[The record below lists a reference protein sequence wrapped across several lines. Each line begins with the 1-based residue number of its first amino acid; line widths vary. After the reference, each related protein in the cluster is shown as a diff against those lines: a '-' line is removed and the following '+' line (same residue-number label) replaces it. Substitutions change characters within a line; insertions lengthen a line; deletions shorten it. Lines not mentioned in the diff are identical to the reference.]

1 MSSTVQ
7 TSSSDEFEDAKR
19 QIRGIIGE
27 ISQLAKSDLQPEEFY
42 AAFLQRVV
50 QALAAVGGAVWI
62 LGEGRRPQLTY
73 QINLSPTLLDAESDD
88 AGRHARLLDMVVN
101 SNQPQLVP
109 PLSGN
114 EQGGNPTRNL
124 LVIAPLGHDK
134 TVEGLV
140 EIFQRPNTQPNTQ
153 RGYLKFLL
161 QMCELAGEWFKN
173 RKLSHLSD
181 RTSLWAQADQFAR
194 LVHDSLDFRETA
206 YTIVNEGRKLIGC
219 DRVTICVERGGVTK
233 VEAIS
238 GQDTLDNRSNVV
250 YNLGLLAGKVIAS
263 GETLYY
269 HGSTEDMP
277 PQIEKA
283 VEKYVDESYTKMMI
297 IMPLR
302 KPRPGDDHLLNPE
315 AHEELQPRQIIGA
328 LIIEQLE
335 TDVPR
340 EVLDPRIDL
349 VYEHAARAMS
359 NTLDHHSLFLMPV
372 WKAVGK
378 SKVIVQGRNLPKTVT
393 ISIAVVVLLLIM
405 LIWPVDLTLSS
416 KGALQPVDKQEVFA
430 PIGGEVADV
439 FADEGQSVSKGDKL
453 IVLRNDELETQIAD
467 LTGKVA
473 TSQGRL
479 QSINVQL
486 LHPGKLTPS
495 ELANLHIQKAEL
507 TQELDTQRAELKIKT
522 EQYRKL
528 TITAPRSGRIITWD
542 AKENLLGRPVEIGQS
557 LMVVADESGKWE
569 LELFMP
575 ERRAGKLRNEFL
587 KKRANGETVPVRF
600 ILMTDPG
607 RTLTGTVRE
616 VENSTFVHED
626 EGPCVRVKVNLDK
639 AVVIPQPD
647 VSLTAVDLDN
657 AVVNPRPNSSL
668 TAKVV
673 VGRCNLLY
681 YWFHEAWEYVEGNF
695 LFF

>member
-27 ISQLAKSDLQPEEFY
+27 IAQLAKSDLTPEEFY

-50 QALAAVGGAVWI
+50 QALAAVGGAVWT
-62 LGEGRRPQLTY
+62 LGEGKRPQLSY
-73 QINLSPTLLDAESDD
+73 QINLSPTLLEAESED
-88 AGRHARLLDMVVN
+88 AIRHARLLDMVVN

-124 LVIAPLGHDK
+124 LVVAPLGHDK

-153 RGYLKFLL
+153 KGYLKFLL
-161 QMCELAGEWFKN
+161 QMCELAGEWYKN

-181 RTSLWAQADQFAR
+181 RSSLWAQADQFAR

-219 DRVTICVERGGVTK
+219 DRVTVCVARGGVAK
-233 VEAIS
+233 VEAVS

-250 YNLGLLAGKVIAS
+250 YNLGKLSGLVIAS

-277 PQIEKA
+277 PQIEEA
-283 VEKYVDESYTKMMI
+283 IEKYVDESYTKSMI

-302 KPRPGDDHLLNPE
+302 KPRPGDDHLVLSPD
-315 AHEELQPRQIIGA
+315 AHEELQPREIIGA
-328 LIIEQLE
+328 LIVEQLE
-335 TDVPR
+335 TDIPR

-359 NTLDHHSLFLMPV
+359 NTLDHNNLFLMPV
-372 WKAVGK
+372 WRAVGK
-378 SKVIVQGRNLPKTVT
+378 SKIVVQGRNLPKTLI
-393 ISIAVVVLLLIM
+393 ISGIVLVVLLFM
-405 LIWPVDLTLSS
+405 LIWRVDLTLKS
-416 KGALQPVDKQEVFA
+416 KGALQPISKQEVYA
-430 PIGGEVADV
+430 PAPGGDV
-439 FADEGQSVSKGDKL
+439 LGVFFGDGDKVEKGDKL
-453 IVLRNDELETQIAD
+453 VVLQNKELESQVAD
-467 LTGKVA
+467 LQGKVA
-473 TSQGRL
+473 TTTERL
-479 QSINVQL
+479 QSITTQT
-486 LHPGKLTPS
+486 LHPSAKMTPG
-495 ELANLHIQKAEL
+495 ERANLEIQKAEAK
-507 TQELDTQRAELKIKT
+507 QELDTHRKSLAIKT
-522 EQYRKL
+522 EELKNL
-528 TITAPRSGRIITWD
+528 TVLSPMSGRIISWD
-542 AKENLLGRPVEIGQS
+542 VKQNLQGRPVQMGDS
-557 LMVVADESGKWE
+557 LMVVADENGDWQ

-575 ERRAGKLRNEFL
+575 ERRAGKLRQALLDAKEGQ
-587 KKRANGETVPVRF
+587 KVKVRF

-607 RTLTGTVRE
+607 HTLNGTVRD

-626 EGPCVRVKVNLDK
+626 EGPCVRVKVDLEK
-639 AVVIPQPD
+639 AEFEKLVK
-647 VSLTAVDLDN
+647 
-657 AVVNPRPNSSL
+657 NPRPNASL
-668 TAKVV
+668 TANVA
-673 VGRCNLLY
+673 VGRCSLAY
-681 YWFHEAWEYVEGNF
+681 YWFHEAWEYVEANF

>member
-7 TSSSDEFEDAKR
+7 TQSHDEFEDAKR

-27 ISQLAKSDLQPEEFY
+27 IAQLAKSDLQPEEFY

-50 QALAAVGGAVWI
+50 QALAAVGGAVWT
-62 LGEGRRPQLTY
+62 LGEGKRPQLTY
-73 QINLSPTLLDAESDD
+73 QINLSPTLLEAESDD
-88 AGRHARLLDMVVN
+88 AIRHARLLDMVVN

-124 LVIAPLGHDK
+124 LILAPLGHDK
-134 TVEGLV
+134 QVEGLV

-161 QMCELAGEWFKN
+161 QMCELAGEWYKS
-173 RKLSHLSD
+173 RKLSSLSD

-219 DRVTICVERGGVTK
+219 DRVTVCVQRGGVCK

-250 YNLGLLAGKVIAS
+250 YNLGILATKVVNS

-277 PQIEKA
+277 PQIEQA
-283 VEKYVDESYTKMMI
+283 IEKYVDESYTKSMI

-302 KPRPGDDHLLNPE
+302 KPRPGDDHILNPD
-315 AHEELQPRQIIGA
+315 AHEELQPREIIGA

-340 EVLDPRIDL
+340 EILDPRIDL

-359 NTLDHHSLFLMPV
+359 NTLDHNNLFLMPV
-372 WKAVGK
+372 WRAVGK
-378 SKVIVQGRNLPKTVT
+378 SKVVVQGRNLPKTIT
-393 ISIAVVVLLLIM
+393 ISAIVVAVLLFM
-405 LIWPVDLTLSS
+405 LIWPTDLALKA
-416 KGALQPVDKQEVFA
+416 KGALQAIDKQDVFA
-430 PIGGEVADV
+430 PQSGGDV
-439 FADEGQSVSKGDKL
+439 EQVLHDDGDMVKKGDTL
-453 IVLRNDELETQIAD
+453 IVLRNEELGAQIAQ
-467 LTGKVA
+467 LTGEVA
-473 TSQGRL
+473 AAQKRAAA
-479 QSINVQL
+479 IAAEL
-486 LHPGKLTPS
+486 LHPGKMTPG
-495 ELANLHIQKAEL
+495 ERAQMEIQKAEL
-507 TQELDTQRAELKIKT
+507 QEELDAKVAALAIKKKQF
-522 EQYRKL
+522 EKL
-528 TITAPRSGRIITWD
+528 TIKSPVDGKIVTWD
-542 AKENLLGRPVEIGQS
+542 AKENLLGRPVQGGDS
-557 LMVVADESGKWE
+557 LMTVTDPNSPWQ
-569 LELFMP
+569 LELYLP
-575 ERRAGKLRNEFL
+575 ERRAGWLREALLEAKQEN
-587 KKRANGETVPVRF
+587 KDVRVRF
-600 ILMTDPG
+600 ILMTDPHKTRYG
-607 RTLTGTVRE
+607 KVRE

-626 EGPCVRVKVNLDK
+626 EGPCVRVKV
-639 AVVIPQPD
+639 
-647 VSLTAVDLDN
+647 DLDEPIE
-657 AVVNPRPNSSL
+657 NPRPNATI
-668 TAKVV
+668 TANIVA
-673 VGRCNLLY
+673 GRTNLAY
-681 YWFHEAWEYVEGNF
+681 YWFHEAWEYVQANF

>member
-7 TSSSDEFEDAKR
+7 TSPNDEFEDAKR

-27 ISQLAKSDLQPEEFY
+27 IGQLAKSDLQPEEFY

-62 LGEGRRPQLTY
+62 LGEGKRPQLAY
-73 QINLSPTLLDAESDD
+73 QINLSPTLLEAEGDD
-88 AGRHARLLDMVVN
+88 AHRHARLLDMVVN

-124 LVIAPLGHDK
+124 LIIAPLGHDK
-134 TVEGLV
+134 QVEGLV

-161 QMCELAGEWFKN
+161 QMCEIAGEWFKT

-194 LVHDSLDFRETA
+194 LVHDSLDMRETA

-219 DRVTICVERGGVTK
+219 DRVTICITRGGVTK

-250 YNLGLLAGKVIAS
+250 YNLGLLAGKVVAS

-283 VEKYVDESYTKMMI
+283 IEKYVDESYTKSMI
-297 IMPLR
+297 VIPLR
-302 KPRPGDDHLLNPE
+302 KPRPGDDHLLHPE
-315 AHEELQPRQIIGA
+315 AHEELQTREIIGA
-328 LIIEQLE
+328 LIVEQLE

-359 NTLDHHSLFLMPV
+359 NTLDHNNLFLMPV
-372 WKAVGK
+372 WRAVGK
-378 SKVIVQGRNLPKTVT
+378 SKIIVQGKNLPKTVT
-393 ISIAVVVLLLIM
+393 ISIAIAMLLLIM
-405 LIWPVDLTLSS
+405 ALWRVDLTLKS
-416 KGALQPVDKQEVFA
+416 KGALQPIDKQEIYTPMV
-430 PIGGEVADV
+430 GGEVVDV
-439 FADEGQSVSKGDKL
+439 LKGDGEMVAKGETL
-453 IVLRNDELETQIAD
+453 IVLRNEELATQIAD
-467 LTGKVA
+467 LTGKLH
-473 TSQGRL
+473 TSQERY
-479 QSINVQL
+479 QSISRQL
-486 LHPGKLTPS
+486 LNGNKMS
-495 ELANLHIQKAEL
+495 AGERANLEIQKVEL
-507 TQELDTQRAELKIKT
+507 KEELDTYRKTLDIKT
-522 EQYRKL
+522 RQHEKL
-528 TITAPRSGRIITWD
+528 TIKAPRAGRIVTWD
-542 AKENLLGRPVEIGQS
+542 AKETLLGRPVEAGQS
-557 LMVVADESGKWE
+557 LMVIANEESDWQ

-575 ERRAGKLRNEFL
+575 ERRAGRLRTAMAEA
-587 KKRANGETVPVRF
+587 KEAGEDIPVRF

-607 RTLTGTVRE
+607 RYQYGTVRE

-626 EGPCVRVKVNLDK
+626 EGPCVRVKV
-639 AVVIPQPD
+639 
-647 VSLTAVDLDN
+647 DLNDRI
-657 AVVNPRPNSSL
+657 VNPRPNATL
-668 TAKVV
+668 TAAVAV
-673 VGRCNLLY
+673 DRCSLGY
-681 YWFHEAWEYVEGNF
+681 YWFHEAWEYVEANF

>member
-7 TSSSDEFEDAKR
+7 QQSHDEFEDAKR

-27 ISQLAKSDLQPEEFY
+27 IAQLAKSDLQPEEFY

-62 LGEGRRPQLTY
+62 LGEGKRPQLTY
-73 QINLSPTLLDAESDD
+73 QINLSPTLLEAESDD
-88 AGRHARLLDMVVN
+88 AIRHARLLDMVVN

-124 LVIAPLGHDK
+124 LILAPLGHDK
-134 TVEGLV
+134 QVEGLV

-161 QMCELAGEWFKN
+161 QMCELAGEWFKS
-173 RKLSHLSD
+173 RKLSSLSD

-206 YTIVNEGRKLIGC
+206 YTIVNEGRKMIGC
-219 DRVTICVERGGVTK
+219 DRVTICVQRGGDCK

-250 YNLGLLAGKVIAS
+250 YNLGVLATKVVNS

-277 PQIEKA
+277 PQIEQA
-283 VEKYVDESYTKMMI
+283 IEKYVDESYTKSMI

-302 KPRPGDDHLLNPE
+302 KPRPGDDHILNPD
-315 AHEELQPRQIIGA
+315 AHEELQPREIIGA

-340 EVLDPRIDL
+340 EILDPRIDL

-359 NTLDHHSLFLMPV
+359 NTLDHNNLFLMPV
-372 WKAVGK
+372 WRAVGK
-378 SKVIVQGRNLPKTVT
+378 SKVVVQGRNLPKTIT
-393 ISIAVVVLLLIM
+393 ISAIVLAVLLFM
-405 LIWPVDLTLSS
+405 LIWPTDLALKA
-416 KGALQPVDKQEVFA
+416 KGALQPIDKQDVFA
-430 PIGGEVADV
+430 PMPGGDIYEVLHDDGDIV
-439 FADEGQSVSKGDKL
+439 QKGDTL
-453 IVLRNDELETQIAD
+453 IVLRNEELEAQIAQ
-467 LTGKVA
+467 LTGEVA
-473 TSQGRL
+473 TAGKRL
-479 QSINVQL
+479 GAIAAAL
-486 LHPGKLTPS
+486 LHPGKMTPG
-495 ELANLHIQKAEL
+495 ERIQMEIQKAEL
-507 TQELDTQRAELKIKT
+507 QEELDAKKHALEIKA
-522 EQYRKL
+522 QQFKKL
-528 TITAPRSGRIITWD
+528 TIKAPVDGKIVTWD
-542 AKENLLGRPVEIGQS
+542 AKENLLGRPVQGGDS
-557 LMVVADESGKWE
+557 LMTVTDPNSTWQ
-569 LELFMP
+569 LELYLP
-575 ERRAGKLRNEFL
+575 ERRAGRLREAL
-587 KKRANGETVPVRF
+587 LEAKKENRDVPVRF
-600 ILMTDPG
+600 ILMTDPHETRYG
-607 RTLTGTVRE
+607 KVRE

-626 EGPCVRVKVNLDK
+626 EGPCVRVKVDLDK
-639 AVVIPQPD
+639 AIE
-647 VSLTAVDLDN
+647 
-657 AVVNPRPNSSL
+657 NPRPNATI
-668 TAKVV
+668 TANVV
-673 VGRCNLLY
+673 AGRTNLAH
-681 YWFHEAWEYVEGNF
+681 YWFHEAWEYVQANF

>member
-7 TSSSDEFEDAKR
+7 TSPNDEFEDAKR

-27 ISQLAKSDLQPEEFY
+27 IAQLAKSDLQPEEFY

-62 LGEGRRPQLTY
+62 LGEGKRPQLAY
-73 QINLSPTLLDAESDD
+73 QINLSPTLLEAEGDD
-88 AGRHARLLDMVVN
+88 AHRHARLLDMVVN

-124 LVIAPLGHDK
+124 LIIAPLGHDK
-134 TVEGLV
+134 QVEGLV

-161 QMCELAGEWFKN
+161 QMCEIAGEWFKT

-194 LVHDSLDFRETA
+194 LVHDSLDMRETA

-219 DRVTICVERGGVTK
+219 DRVTVCITRGGVTK

-250 YNLGLLAGKVIAS
+250 YNLGVLAGKVVAS
-263 GETLYY
+263 GESLYY

-283 VEKYVDESYTKMMI
+283 IEKYVDESYTKSMI
-297 IMPLR
+297 VMPLR
-302 KPRPGDDHLLNPE
+302 KPRPGDDHLLHPD
-315 AHEELQPRQIIGA
+315 AHEELQTREIIGA
-328 LIIEQLE
+328 LIVEQLE

-359 NTLDHHSLFLMPV
+359 NTLDHNNLFLMPV
-372 WKAVGK
+372 WRAVGK
-378 SKVIVQGRNLPKTVT
+378 SKIIVQGKNLPKTVT
-393 ISIAVVVLLLIM
+393 ISIAIAMLLLIM
-405 LIWPVDLTLSS
+405 TFWRVDLTLKS
-416 KGALQPVDKQEVFA
+416 KGALQPIDKQEIFA
-430 PIGGEVADV
+430 PASGGDV
-439 FADEGQSVSKGDKL
+439 MDVLKGDGEMVEKGETL
-453 IVLRNDELETQIAD
+453 IVLRNEELDTQIAD
-467 LTGKVA
+467 LTGKLH
-473 TSQGRL
+473 TSQERY
-479 QSINVQL
+479 QSIARQL
-486 LHPGKLTPS
+486 LNGNKMSPG
-495 ELANLHIQKAEL
+495 ERANLEIQKVEL
-507 TQELDTQRAELKIKT
+507 KEELDTYRKTLVIKT
-522 EQYRKL
+522 RQHEKL
-528 TITAPRSGRIITWD
+528 TIKAPRAGRIVTWD
-542 AKENLLGRPVEIGQS
+542 AKETLLGRPVEAGQS
-557 LMVVADESGKWE
+557 LMVIANEESDWQ
-569 LELFMP
+569 LELYMP
-575 ERRAGKLRNEFL
+575 ERRAGRLRTAMAEA
-587 KKRANGETVPVRF
+587 KEGEDIPVRF

-607 RTLTGTVRE
+607 TYRYGTVRD

-626 EGPCVRVKVNLDK
+626 EGPCVRVKV
-639 AVVIPQPD
+639 
-647 VSLTAVDLDN
+647 DLNDR
-657 AVVNPRPNSSL
+657 VENPRPNATL
-668 TAKVV
+668 TAAVAV
-673 VGRCNLLY
+673 DRCSLGY
-681 YWFHEAWEYVEGNF
+681 YWFHEAWEYVEANF

>member
-27 ISQLAKSDLQPEEFY
+27 IAQLAKSDLQPEEFY

-62 LGEGRRPQLTY
+62 LGEGKRPQLTY
-73 QINLSPTLLDAESDD
+73 QINLSPTLLEAESED
-88 AGRHARLLDMVVN
+88 ANRHARLLDMVVN

-124 LVIAPLGHDK
+124 LILAPLGHDK
-134 TVEGLV
+134 QVEGLV

-161 QMCELAGEWFKN
+161 QMCEIAGEWFKT

-194 LVHDSLDFRETA
+194 LVHDSLDMRETA

-219 DRVTICVERGGVTK
+219 DRVTICIERGGICK

-250 YNLGLLAGKVIAS
+250 YNLGLLATKVVNS

-277 PQIEKA
+277 PQIEQA
-283 VEKYVDESYTKMMI
+283 IEKYVDESYTKSMI

-302 KPRPGDDHLLNPE
+302 KPRPGDDHILNPD
-315 AHEELQPRQIIGA
+315 AHEELQPREIIGA

-359 NTLDHHSLFLMPV
+359 NTLDHNNLFLMPV
-372 WKAVGK
+372 WRAVGK
-378 SKVIVQGRNLPKTVT
+378 SKVVVQGRNLPKTVAV
-393 ISIAVVVLLLIM
+393 SIGVLLLLLVM
-405 LIWPVDLTLSS
+405 VFWRTDLTLKS
-416 KGALQPVDKQEVFA
+416 KGELKPIDKQEIYA
-430 PIGGEVADV
+430 PMPGGDV
-439 FADEGQSVSKGDKL
+439 VKVLHDDGDDVKAGETL
-453 IVLRNDELETQIAD
+453 VVLHNPELETQIAE
-467 LTGKVA
+467 LKGKILSSKEELGSLA
-473 TSQGRL
+473 R
-479 QSINVQL
+479 QL
-486 LHPGKLTPS
+486 LPTSKLSPGDKAQLSLQKVKLDQDLQTYQS
-495 ELANLHIQKAEL
+495 EI
-507 TQELDTQRAELKIKT
+507 KIKQDQL
-522 EQYRKL
+522 ENL
-528 TITAPRSGRIITWD
+528 TVKAPRDGRIVTWD
-542 AKENLLGRPVEIGQS
+542 AKENLIGRPVQVGDS
-557 LMVVADESGKWE
+557 LMRIANEEGAWE
-569 LELFMP
+569 LELFLP
-575 ERRAGKLRNEFL
+575 ERRAGKLREAL
-587 KKRANGETVPVRF
+587 VKAKAEGKPVKVNF

-607 RTLTGTVRE
+607 RNQTGTVRE

-626 EGPCVRVKVNLDK
+626 EGPCVRVKV
-639 AVVIPQPD
+639 
-647 VSLTAVDLDN
+647 DLDQR
-657 AVVNPRPNSSL
+657 VVNPRNNTSL
-668 TAKVV
+668 TASVV
-673 VGRCNLLY
+673 AGRCNLAY
-681 YWFHEAWEYVEGNF
+681 YWFHEAWEYVEANF

>member
-27 ISQLAKSDLQPEEFY
+27 IAQLAKSDLQPEEFY

-62 LGEGRRPQLTY
+62 LGEGKRPQLTY
-73 QINLSPTLLDAESDD
+73 QINLSPTLLEADSEDAI
-88 AGRHARLLDMVVN
+88 RHARLLDMVVN

-124 LVIAPLGHDK
+124 LVLAPLGHDK
-134 TVEGLV
+134 QVEGLV

-161 QMCELAGEWFKN
+161 QMCEIAGEWFKS

-219 DRVTICVERGGVTK
+219 DRVTVCIQRGGVCK

-263 GETLYY
+263 GETLHYT
-269 HGSTEDMP
+269 GSTEDMP

-283 VEKYVDESYTKMMI
+283 IEKYVDESYTKSMVI
-297 IMPLR
+297 LPLR
-302 KPRPGDDHLLNPE
+302 KPRPGDDHLINPD
-315 AHEELQPRQIIGA
+315 AHEELQPREIIGA

-359 NTLDHHSLFLMPV
+359 NTLDHNNLFLMPV
-372 WKAVGK
+372 WRAVGK
-378 SKVIVQGRNLPKTVT
+378 SKIVVQGRNLPKTVS
-393 ISIAVVVLLLIM
+393 IGIAVLVLLLFM
-405 LIWPVDLTLSS
+405 LIWRVDLTLKS
-416 KGALQPVDKQEVFA
+416 KGALQPIDKQEVYA
-430 PIGGEVADV
+430 PFGADV
-439 FADEGQSVSKGDKL
+439 LEVKHDDGDIVKKGDVL
-453 IVLRNDELETQIAD
+453 LVLRSEELETQIAD

-473 TSQGRL
+473 TTRERL
-479 QSINVQL
+479 QSINSQL
-486 LHPGKLTPS
+486 LHPGKMTPG
-495 ELANLHIQKAEL
+495 ERANLEIQKAEL
-507 TQELDTQRAELKIKT
+507 GQEFETHRSELKIKT
-522 EQYRKL
+522 EQHKKL
-528 TITAPRSGRIITWD
+528 IVKSPLDGRIITWD
-542 AKENLLGRPVEIGQS
+542 AKENLLGRPVEMGQS
-557 LMVVADESGKWE
+557 LMVVANEESDWQ

-575 ERRAGKLRNEFL
+575 ERRAGKLR
-587 KKRANGETVPVRF
+587 RAMVRAKETGDDVKVRF

-607 RTLTGTVRE
+607 HTMTGKVRE

-626 EGPCVRVKVNLDK
+626 EGPCVRVKVDLDK
-639 AVVIPQPD
+639 RVE
-647 VSLTAVDLDN
+647 
-657 AVVNPRPNSSL
+657 NPRPNASL
-668 TAKVV
+668 TANVAV
-673 VGRCNLLY
+673 DRCSLAY
-681 YWFHEAWEYVEGNF
+681 YWFHEAWEYLEGNF

>member
-7 TSSSDEFEDAKR
+7 TQSHDEFEDAKR

-27 ISQLAKSDLQPEEFY
+27 IAQLAKSDLQPEEFY

-50 QALAAVGGAVWI
+50 QALAAVGGAVWT
-62 LGEGRRPQLTY
+62 LGEGKRPQLTY
-73 QINLSPTLLDAESDD
+73 QINLSPALLEAESDD
-88 AGRHARLLDMVVN
+88 AIRHARLLDMVVN

-124 LVIAPLGHDK
+124 LILAPLGHDK
-134 TVEGLV
+134 QVEGLV

-161 QMCELAGEWFKN
+161 QMCELAGEWYKS
-173 RKLSHLSD
+173 RKLSSLSD

-219 DRVTICVERGGVTK
+219 DRVTVCVQRGGVCK

-250 YNLGLLAGKVIAS
+250 YNLGILATKVVNS

-277 PQIEKA
+277 PQIEQA
-283 VEKYVDESYTKMMI
+283 IEKYVDESYTKSMI

-302 KPRPGDDHLLNPE
+302 KPRPGDDHILNPD
-315 AHEELQPRQIIGA
+315 AHEELQPREIIGA

-340 EVLDPRIDL
+340 EILDPRIDL

-359 NTLDHHSLFLMPV
+359 NTLDHNNLFLMPV
-372 WKAVGK
+372 WRAVGK
-378 SKVIVQGRNLPKTVT
+378 SKVVVQGRNLPKTIT
-393 ISIAVVVLLLIM
+393 ISAIVVAVLLFM
-405 LIWPVDLTLSS
+405 LIWPTDLALKA
-416 KGALQPVDKQEVFA
+416 KGALQPIDKQDVFA
-430 PIGGEVADV
+430 PQSGGDV
-439 FADEGQSVSKGDKL
+439 EQVLHDDGEMVKKGDTL
-453 IVLRNDELETQIAD
+453 IVLRNEELAAQIAQ
-467 LTGKVA
+467 LTGEVLAAQKRA
-473 TSQGRL
+473 GA
-479 QSINVQL
+479 IAAEL
-486 LHPGKLTPS
+486 LHPGKMTPG
-495 ELANLHIQKAEL
+495 ERAQMEIQKAEL
-507 TQELDTQRAELKIKT
+507 QEELDAKKDALEVKERQFE
-522 EQYRKL
+522 KL
-528 TITAPRSGRIITWD
+528 TIKAPRDGKIVTWD
-542 AKENLLGRPVEIGQS
+542 AKENLLGRPVQGGDS
-557 LMVVADESGKWE
+557 LMTVTDPNSTWQ
-569 LELFMP
+569 LELYLP
-575 ERRAGKLRNEFL
+575 ERRAGWLREALLEAKQEN
-587 KKRANGETVPVRF
+587 KDVRVRF
-600 ILMTDPG
+600 ILMTDPHKTRYG
-607 RTLTGTVRE
+607 KVRE

-626 EGPCVRVKVNLDK
+626 EGPCVRVKV
-639 AVVIPQPD
+639 
-647 VSLTAVDLDN
+647 DLDESIE
-657 AVVNPRPNSSL
+657 NPRPNATI
-668 TAKVV
+668 TANIVA
-673 VGRCNLLY
+673 GRTNLAY
-681 YWFHEAWEYVEGNF
+681 YWFHEAWEYVQANF